1 MTPEEQGINPAQIDK
16 IRKQYGSVANFYRI
30 RRSNRLRVWV
40 TNLRSWKTGRAY
52 RNLTN
57 SMKKDRDY
65 AHVWQCN
72 IACVLM
78 DEGLDYRK
86 ANRVADHL
94 MKHLFNVTDD

>member
-1 MTPEEQGINPAQIDK
+1 MPTARYTVQMTDQEQRNDEFESLVEIG
-16 IRKQYGSVANFYRI
+16 
-30 RRSNRLRVWV
+30 SNRLRVWV

-65 AHVWQCN
+65 ANSWQCN

-78 DEGLDYRK
+78 DEGLDHRK
-86 ANRVADHL
+86 ANRIADHL